1 MEGMM
6 RKFFRNLLVHN
17 TIIRA
22 ARVLDRRDRRR
33 VLLVVFLQ
41 ISFGLLDLAGVAIVG
56 VLGALAVSGVQG
68 QVPGNRVSWLL
79 ELVNLDQLSLQSQ
92 VAILGGCAATLLISK
107 TVFSVIFTRKIMFFL
122 SRRAAVISGNL
133 ISKILNQNL
142 LQIQKRSSQETLYFV
157 TTGVGTITLG
167 ILGTAVSLISDVSLL
182 LVLSV
187 GLFLVDPTTAIL
199 TMFTFLL
206 IGLIL
211 YRLLHT
217 RALRFGAVSSE
228 LSISSNEKILEVLS
242 AYRESVVRNRRNF
255 YSREIG
261 RQRLALANTVAE
273 LTFMPNISKYVI
285 EITVVLGMLGIGAT
299 QFLLQDVGR
308 AVGVLSVFL
317 AASTRIAPAVL
328 RVQQGAIQIKGSLG
342 AAGPTLSLIEELR
355 LEEQTSRAVD
365 ELDTTHLG
373 FEPVID
379 LSKVSFKYSVGSEL
393 VLNNLDL
400 EIKKGESVA
409 IVGPSG
415 AGKTTL
421 VDVLLGVLEPENGD
435 VAISGKPPSETIRTW
450 PGAISYVPQDVLITN
465 GTIRENVAMGFPL
478 ESVSDKAIWQALA
491 IAQLDDVVNEL
502 EFGLDTHVGDRGTR
516 LSGGQRQ
523 RLGIARAMYTAPKLL
538 VLDEATSSLDG
549 QTESDLAEAIHNLK
563 GKVTVVMIAH
573 RLSSVRKVDKIIYL
587 ENGAVRSSGTFQEVR
602 SEVPNFDQQANLMGL

>member
-1 MEGMM
+1 M
-6 RKFFRNLLVHN
+6 REAFSSFFVGN
-17 TIIRA
+17 TIARA
-22 ARVLDRRDRRR
+22 ARVLDPRDRRR
-33 VLLVVFLQ
+33 VLLVIFLQ

-56 VLGALAVSGVQG
+56 VLGALAVTGVQG
-68 QVPGNRVSWLL
+68 QLPGNRVSMLL
-79 ELVNLDQLSLQSQ
+79 EFLNLEELSLQSQ
-92 VAILGGCAATLLISK
+92 VAILGSTAAALLISK
-107 TVFSVIFTRKIMFFL
+107 TIFSVIFTRKIMFFL
-122 SRRAAVISGNL
+122 SRRAAVISGSL

-157 TTGVGTITLG
+157 TAGVGTITLG
-167 ILGTAVSLISDVSLL
+167 IVGTTVSLISDVSLL
-182 LVLSV
+182 LVLSI
-187 GLFLVDPTTAIL
+187 GLFLVDPTIAVF
-199 TMFTFLL
+199 TMFTFLM
-206 IGLIL
+206 IGIIL

-217 RALRFGAVSSE
+217 RAQRLGATSSE

-255 YSREIG
+255 YSKEIG
-261 RQRLALANTVAE
+261 KQRLALANTIAE

-342 AAGPTLSLIEELR
+342 AAGPTLDLIEELK
-355 LEEQTSRAVD
+355 LETRTTSAID
-365 ELDTTHLG
+365 ELDTDHFG
-373 FEPVID
+373 FVPEISISGVT
-379 LSKVSFKYSVGSEL
+379 FRYSENGQP
-393 VLNNLDL
+393 VLNNLNLD
-400 EIKKGESVA
+400 IKVGESVA

-421 VDVLLGVLEPENGD
+421 VDVLLGVLEPAKGQ
-435 VAISGKPPSETIRTW
+435 VTISDKSPSETIKTW
-450 PGAISYVPQDVLITN
+450 PGAISYVPQDVLIIN
-465 GTIRENVAMGFPL
+465 GSIKANVSMGFPS
-478 ESVSDKAIWQALA
+478 ETVSDAAIWNALS
-491 IAQLDDVVNEL
+491 IAQLDKVVTGL
-502 EFGLDTHVGDRGTR
+502 EFGLETHVGDRGTR

-523 RLGIARAMYTAPKLL
+523 RLGIARAMYTAPKLI

-549 QTESDLAEAIHNLK
+549 QTESDLADALHALK

-573 RLSSVRKVDKIIYL
+573 RLSSVRKVDKVVYL
-587 ENGAVRSSGTFQEVR
+587 ENGEVRSSGTFQQVR

>member
-1 MEGMM
+1 MEGIM
-6 RKFFRNLLVHN
+6 RKRVNSSYAGN
-17 TIIRA
+17 TIVRA
-22 ARVLDRRDRRR
+22 ARVLERQDRRR
-33 VLLVVFLQ
+33 VLLVIFLQ

-56 VLGALAVSGVQG
+56 VLGALAVTGVQG
-68 QVPGNRVSWLL
+68 QVPGNRVSMLL
-79 ELVNLDQLSLQSQ
+79 DFLNMEQLSLQSQ
-92 VAILGGCAATLLISK
+92 VAILGTTAALLLISK
-107 TVFSVIFTRKIMFFL
+107 TIFSVVFTRKIMFFL
-122 SRRAAVISGNL
+122 SRRAAVISGSL

-157 TTGVGTITLG
+157 TAGVGTITLG
-167 ILGTAVSLISDVSLL
+167 IVGTTVSLISDVSLL
-182 LVLSV
+182 IVLSI
-187 GLFLVDPTTAIL
+187 GLFLVDPTIAMF

-206 IGLIL
+206 IGIIL

-217 RALRFGAVSSE
+217 RALRLGATSSE

-261 RQRLALANTVAE
+261 KQRLALSNTIAE

-285 EITVVLGMLGIGAT
+285 EITVVLGMLAIGAT

-342 AAGPTLSLIEELR
+342 AAGPTLDLIEELK
-355 LEEQTSRAVD
+355 LETQTTGLID
-365 ELDTTHLG
+365 ELDVEHIG
-373 FEPVID
+373 FIPEIE
-379 LSKVSFKYSVGSEL
+379 LSEVTFRYSENSRP
-393 VLNNLDL
+393 VLNDLNLG
-400 EIKKGESVA
+400 IKVGESVA

-421 VDVLLGVLEPENGD
+421 VDVLLGVLEPEKGT
-435 VAISGKPPSETIRTW
+435 VIISGKTPEETIKTW
-450 PGAISYVPQDVLITN
+450 PGAISYVPQDVLIIN
-465 GTIRENVAMGFPL
+465 GTIKANVSMGFPI
-478 ESVSDKAIWQALA
+478 EKVSDSAIWSALSV
-491 IAQLDDVVNEL
+491 AQLDKVVSEL
-502 EFGLDTHVGDRGTR
+502 ESGLETQVGDRGTR

-523 RLGIARAMYTAPKLL
+523 RLGIARAMYTAPKLI

-549 QTESDLAEAIHNLK
+549 QTESDLAEALHLLK

-573 RLSSVRKVDKIIYL
+573 RLSSVRKVDKVIYL
-587 ENGAVRSSGTFQEVR
+587 ENGAVRSSGTFEQVR
-602 SEVPNFDQQANLMGL
+602 LEVPNFDQQANLMGL